1 MFWAGF
7 PLEQNTRLSLSIADL
22 GLMERELKSISP
34 VKRDQSGQIRLTK
47 LAAIRPDRVVC

>member
-7 PLEQNTRLSLSIADL
+7 PLEQNPRLSIADL
-22 GLMERELKSISP
+22 GLMGRELKSIRP
-34 VKRDQSGQIRLTK
+34 VKRAQSGQIRLTK